1 MIFTRGLRVC
11 LAAQP
16 ADLRRGFEG
25 LALLVR
31 GALQEDE
38 RSSQIFV
45 FTNKR
50 RDRIRL
56 LYWDGTGWWIL
67 TKKLEGGTFAWPKVP
82 EGAAKIALRVEAL
95 EPEQSGDRQ
104 PPGCPKGEGNR
115 RRLNQMLLSGIELKG
130 ARLRPWYEDPAA
142 ASRLPASLPTAAP
155 VRGAS

>member
-11 LAAQP
+11 LAVQP

-38 RSSQIFV
+38 RSSKIFV

-56 LYWDGTGWWIL
+56 LYWDGTGLWIL
-67 TKKLEGGTFAWPKVP
+67 TKKLEAGTFAWPKVP

-95 EPEQSGDRQ
+95 ER
-104 PPGCPKGEGNR
+104 
-115 RRLNQMLLSGIELKG
+115 LLSGIELKG

-142 ASRLPASLPTAAP
+142 ASRAPAACPAAP
-155 VRGAS
+155 GRDVPETGHGTAPTTRSTGAQAAGK

>member
-56 LYWDGTGWWIL
+56 LYWDGTGLWIL
-67 TKKLEGGTFAWPKVP
+67 TKKLEAGTFAWPKVP
-82 EGAAKIALRVEAL
+82 EGAAKIVLRVEAL
-95 EPEQSGDRQ
+95 E
-104 PPGCPKGEGNR
+104 
-115 RRLNQMLLSGIELKG
+115 MLLSGIDLKG
-130 ARLRPWYEDPAA
+130 ARLRPWYEDPTA
-142 ASRLPASLPTAAP
+142 ASRLPASPPTAAPSTAAP
-155 VRGAS
+155 VREAS